1 MGVIFKVASGNV
13 LMFFLLG
20 FLALLFLNVFV
31 LYYFSKSLADEISLV
46 AENLTE
52 IAEGENVD
60 LDRKLAVI
68 SNDELG
74 DLVVAFNKIQQKEK
88 EHICELEEK
97 QAIIIEREQ
106 LAQDTLKKLKQLQMQ
121 LINQEK
127 LAGIGQLAAGVAHE
141 INTPLGYVSSN
152 IETLKNYIMNYRTM
166 LDTYR
171 NFYKEVCKLY
181 PNQSIP
187 GMNTVYNTENKINI
201 DFINSDITDLF
212 NDVSDG
218 LERISK
224 IVMGLRTFSRVDQQN
239 EFEEYDLNNGIQ
251 NTLLVANNE
260 IKYHAKVE
268 LFLGDIPNI
277 YANGGQ
283 INQVLLNIIIN
294 AVHAT
299 KSKEDIN
306 SSLITV
312 RTYSDER
319 YASCEIED
327 NGTGIPGNIIGR
339 IFDPFYTT
347 KPVGQGTGLG
357 LSIAYDIIV
366 NKHKGELLVD
376 SKPDAGSKFTVRL
389 PVHR

>member
-1 MGVIFKVASGNV
+1 
-13 LMFFLLG
+13 
-20 FLALLFLNVFV
+20 
-31 LYYFSKSLADEISLV
+31 
-46 AENLTE
+46 
-52 IAEGENVD
+52 
-60 LDRKLAVI
+60 
-68 SNDELG
+68 
-74 DLVVAFNKIQQKEK
+74 
-88 EHICELEEK
+88 
-97 QAIIIEREQ
+97 
-106 LAQDTLKKLKQLQMQ
+106 
-121 LINQEK
+121 
-127 LAGIGQLAAGVAHE
+127 
-141 INTPLGYVSSN
+141 
-152 IETLKNYIMNYRTM
+152 
-166 LDTYR
+166 
-171 NFYKEVCKLY
+171 
-181 PNQSIP
+181 
-187 GMNTVYNTENKINI
+187 MNTVYNTENKINI